1 MKKRIIVTSLIMASV
16 LPFIGGVES
25 VRADEV
31 TNFIDK
37 TKSDLDQAKEKLRLA
52 QAEKANLENKLQQAK
67 NDALKIAEEKQQD
80 LDKLAKIEE
89 NLKANEEIL
98 AKEQKIDELQAQG
111 KALDERMKKA
121 EMDLENAQKAYNEAQ
136 KAYDA
141 EKANPNKNSDFASS
155 EKVKELRNQYKEAE
169 SNHGEI
175 QKKEK
180 TLKEELEE
188 KEKEFYQVY
197 GQKKGLEDFFEEFEK
212 ENPDKAKS
220 ETYKIFK
227 EKSLQEAHAT
237 YKKYENLEKEIE
249 KKNSEINENRKELAK
264 TEEERDNKNNIYKKE
279 ELALEYETN
288 YKNKVIRDDQ
298 LENLEKAKA
307 QEVQDAYE
315 QLNQCIR
322 EKDQAIR
329 DYEDFLAS
337 EANKQRE
344 LEKSKATAEWLR
356 KTIEDNNDFAKE
368 NKDYF
373 QNLANIHEERKKAII
388 GELNKF
394 SGEKQKLIKRLQY
407 TMNDQLVAAKAE
419 YETKINSLAALKEFR
434 EFLKNK
440 KNPEGNSQL
449 LKALDEKVKETKKDL
464 DTKLE
469 EMKKLEKEDEKL
481 RQMRE
486 SLGELKEEDIKRA
499 KTQVEKDKK
508 EIEEINSRIKTLE
521 KSDELA
527 RVRSIEDQIKALN
540 KKIDRLKS
548 QIESL
553 KKANDTKPS
562 DRKTNKPENK
572 ETNKPDKKIQKPAS
586 DKRGLE
592 GNFIDFSKLKMEKND
607 NKIRLKKSYQKLKE
621 AVNRAKKI
629 ASLAED
635 YAKFKKMSTNKRR
648 ELLRLIE
655 ELKETIRFIENYME
669 KLALSI

>member
-25 VRADEV
+25 VRADEA
-31 TNFIDK
+31 TNYIDK

-52 QAEKANLENKLQQAK
+52 QAEKADLENKLQQAK
-67 NDALKIAEEKQQD
+67 NDALKIEEEKQQEK
-80 LDKLAKIEE
+80 DKLAKIEE
-89 NLKANEEIL
+89 NLKSNEEIL
-98 AKEQKIDELQAQG
+98 AKEQKINELQAQE
-111 KALDERMKKA
+111 KALDERVKIA
-121 EMDLENAQKAYNEAQ
+121 EVDLANAQKAYNEAQ
-136 KAYDA
+136 KAYDV
-141 EKANPNKNSDFASS
+141 EKANPKKNSDFASS
-155 EKVKELRNQYKEAE
+155 EKVKKLRNQYKEAE

-220 ETYKIFK
+220 EAYKIFK
-227 EKSLQEAHAT
+227 EKSLQEALAT

-249 KKNSEINENRKELAK
+249 KKNSEIIENKKELAK

-307 QEVQDAYE
+307 KEVQDAYE

-344 LEKSKATAEWLR
+344 LEKSKTTAEWLR

-469 EMKKLEKEDEKL
+469 EMKKLEKEDERL
-481 RQMRE
+481 RKMRE
-486 SLGELKEEDIKRA
+486 SLGDLKEEDIKRA

-508 EIEEINSRIKTLE
+508 EIEEINSRIKALE

-527 RVRSIEDQIKALN
+527 RVKALEDQIKAL
-540 KKIDRLKS
+540 KQKIDRLKS

-562 DRKTNKPENK
+562 DNKTNKPENK
-572 ETNKPDKKIQKPAS
+572 ETNKPDEKNKKPAS
-586 DKRGLE
+586 DKRRLE
-592 GNFIDFSKLKMEKND
+592 GNFIDFSKLEFEKNYK
-607 NKIRLKKSYQKLKE
+607 KICLKKSYQKLKE

-635 YAKFKKMSTNKRR
+635 YAKSKKIDTNKRR
-648 ELLRLIE
+648 ELLRVIE
-655 ELKETIRFIENYME
+655 ELKEIIRLTEIYME

>member
-25 VRADEV
+25 VRADEA
-31 TNFIDK
+31 TSFIDK
-37 TKSDLDQAKEKLRLA
+37 TKSDLDQAREKLRLA

-67 NDALKIAEEKQQD
+67 KDALKIAEEKQQD

-98 AKEQKIDELQAQG
+98 AKEQKINELLAEE
-111 KALDERMKKA
+111 KDLDERVKIA
-121 EMDLENAQKAYNEAQ
+121 EMDLVNAQKAHNEAL
-136 KAYDA
+136 KAYED
-141 EKANPNKNSDFASS
+141 EKAKPNKNADFASS
-155 EKVKELRNQYKEAE
+155 EKVKELRSQYKEAE

-180 TLKEELEE
+180 TLKEELAE

-249 KKNSEINENRKELAK
+249 KKNIEINENKKELAK
-264 TEEERDNKNNIYKKE
+264 SEEERDNKNNTYKKE
-279 ELALEYETN
+279 ESALEYETN

-298 LENLEKAKA
+298 LENLEKTKA

-322 EKDQAIR
+322 ERDQAIK
-329 DYEDFLAS
+329 DYEEYLKS

-356 KTIEDNNDFAKE
+356 KSIDDNNDFAKE
-368 NKDYF
+368 NKDYL

-419 YETKINSLAALKEFR
+419 YETKINSLAPLKEFR

-440 KNPEGNSQL
+440 KNSEGNSQL
-449 LKALDEKVKETKKDL
+449 LKSLDEKVKETKKDL

-469 EMKKLEKEDEKL
+469 EMKKLEKEDERL
-481 RQMRE
+481 RKMRE
-486 SLGELKEEDIKRA
+486 SLGDLKAEDIIRA
-499 KTQVEKDKK
+499 KAQVEKDKK
-508 EIEEINSRIKTLE
+508 EIEEINSHIKTLE

-527 RVRSIEDQIKALN
+527 RVRSIEDQIQALN
-540 KKIDRLKS
+540 KKIDRLNL

-553 KKANDTKPS
+553 KKANDNKPS
-562 DRKTNKPENK
+562 DNKTNKPENK
-572 ETNKPDKKIQKPAS
+572 ETNKPDEKNKKPAS

-592 GNFIDFSKLKMEKND
+592 GNSIDFSKLKMEKND

-629 ASLAED
+629 VSLAEN
-635 YAKFKKMSTNKRR
+635 YAKSKKMSTNKRR

-655 ELKETIRFIENYME
+655 ELKETIRFIEDYME

>member
-25 VRADEV
+25 VRADEA
-31 TNFIDK
+31 TSFIDK

-67 NDALKIAEEKQQD
+67 KDALKIAEEKQQD

-98 AKEQKIDELQAQG
+98 AKEQKINELLAQE
-111 KALDERMKKA
+111 KDLDERVKIA
-121 EMDLENAQKAYNEAQ
+121 EMDLANAQKAHNEAL
-136 KAYDA
+136 KAYED
-141 EKANPNKNSDFASS
+141 EKAKPNKNSDFASS
-155 EKVKELRNQYKEAE
+155 EKVKELRNQYKEVE

-188 KEKEFYQVY
+188 KEKEFHQVY

-220 ETYKIFK
+220 ETYKFFK

-249 KKNSEINENRKELAK
+249 KKNSEIIENKKELAK
-264 TEEERDNKNNIYKKE
+264 SEEERDNKNNIYKKE
-279 ELALEYETN
+279 ESALEYETN

-315 QLNQCIR
+315 QLNQCIK

-356 KTIEDNNDFAKE
+356 KSINDNNDFAKE
-368 NKDYF
+368 NKDYL

-469 EMKKLEKEDEKL
+469 EMKKLEKEDERL
-481 RQMRE
+481 RKMRE
-486 SLGELKEEDIKRA
+486 SLGDLKAEDIIRA
-499 KTQVEKDKK
+499 KAQVEKDKK
-508 EIEEINSRIKTLE
+508 EIEEINSHIKTLE

-527 RVRSIEDQIKALN
+527 RVRSIEDQIQALN
-540 KKIDRLKS
+540 KKIDRLNL

-553 KKANDTKPS
+553 KKANDNKPS
-562 DRKTNKPENK
+562 DNKTNKPENK
-572 ETNKPDKKIQKPAS
+572 ETNKPDEKNKKPAS

-629 ASLAED
+629 VSLAEN
-635 YAKFKKMSTNKRR
+635 YAKSKKMSTNKRR

-655 ELKETIRFIENYME
+655 ELKETIRFIEDYME